1 MRTMKTLISYD
12 AIPKSA
18 VYLGSEDGGGSLD
31 EFTYDL
37 IENADEPVRFR
48 DDDGI
53 NHYFELINLY

>member
-1 MRTMKTLISYD
+1 MKTLIRYD
-12 AIPKSA
+12 TIPKSA
-18 VYLGSEDGGGSLD
+18 VYIGSEDGGGSLD
-31 EFTYDL
+31 EFIYDL